1 MAKLREVEG
10 GRGSWK
16 EVREVEVDSFFV
28 EEICLLVD
36 KICALGACTL
46 IFARD
51 WVFNNSTFGS
61 YRPCGAWTL
70 DILICRYYCPF
81 NFAAK
86 RHNSLLTSA
95 A

>member
-28 EEICLLVD
+28 EEITLLVD

-51 WVFNNSTFGS
+51 WVFNNSTLKLSPLWG
-61 YRPCGAWTL
+61 L
-70 DILICRYYCPF
+70 DVRYSHLQILL
-81 NFAAK
+81 
-86 RHNSLLTSA
+86 SL
-95 A
+95 